1 MRPDCSCSLVGP
13 QLATITCSKNMHRR
27 LVCLFSLA
35 NDISERLAMIP
46 AVSNVSSRTSTRR
59 TMVSLDVRLFLP
71 PHVSDVSLTKGPKV
85 LQRCPTCAELLS
97 IERVYKSQLN
107 ISEYYRHLSAPRRMP
122 KHEVPHCMRASP
134 L

>member
-35 NDISERLAMIP
+35 NDISERLANDYCC
-46 AVSNVSSRTSTRR
+46 VQCELKN
-59 TMVSLDVRLFLP
+59 LDQKDDGISGCSAFLP
-71 PHVSDVSLTKGPKV
+71 PHISDVSLTKGPKV

-107 ISEYYRHLSAPRRMP
+107 ISEYYHHLSAPRRMP

-134 L
+134 V